1 MKHVA
6 SSLILAS
13 VLMAP
18 GMPAAGSHWPSGL
31 GGHHGKFWKKG
42 DVRRK
47 LGLTEDQVGSLE
59 QIFARNQHTLVDL
72 EADVKKKRADFE
84 GLLADDRNDDN
95 RIMAEVDLLEQ
106 ARANLGKARVTM
118 LLAMR
123 RILTPAQREKV
134 RGEHERH
141 EGGD

>member
-1 MKHVA
+1 MKRVV

-18 GMPAAGSHWPSGL
+18 GVPAKAGSHWPSGL
-31 GGHHGKFWKKG
+31 GAHHGKFWKKG

-95 RIMAEVDLLEQ
+95 TIMAEVDLLEQ

-118 LLAMR
+118 LLEMR
-123 RILTPAQREKV
+123 RVLTPAQRNTLAEL
-134 RGEHERH
+134 E
-141 EGGD
+141 DDD

>member
-1 MKHVA
+1 MKHVV

-42 DVRRK
+42 NVRRK
-47 LGLTEDQVGSLE
+47 LELTEDQVRSLE
-59 QIFARNQHTLVDL
+59 HIFARNQHTLVDL

>member
-1 MKHVA
+1 MKRVV

-18 GMPAAGSHWPSGL
+18 GVPAKAGSHWPSGL
-31 GGHHGKFWKKG
+31 GTHHGKFWKKG

-59 QIFARNQHTLVDL
+59 QIFARNQQTLVDL

-118 LLAMR
+118 LLEMR
-123 RILTPAQREKV
+123 RVLTPAQRNTLAEL
-134 RGEHERH
+134 E
-141 EGGD
+141 DDD